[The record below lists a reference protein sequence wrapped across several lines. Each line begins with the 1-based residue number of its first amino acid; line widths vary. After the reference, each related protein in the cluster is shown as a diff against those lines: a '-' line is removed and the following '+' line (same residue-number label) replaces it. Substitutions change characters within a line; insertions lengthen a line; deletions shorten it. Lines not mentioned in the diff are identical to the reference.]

1 MGFLS
6 DIFKK
11 SVPMRGNVSHVERD
25 KAGNIWYL
33 SGMFGT
39 RHKWRVN
46 FNMANAE
53 DKREALH
60 VCTPLQTVLE
70 KMGSMMQRG
79 ELYVTDADGNEEKF
93 QAFKDALLNPNPLQT
108 FSAFIR
114 DVEMCL
120 RLFGFCP
127 VSVIR
132 GMKAM
137 PVSAMWIIRP
147 ELFHLEG
154 TGRLY
159 KQFEL
164 QEVVSKAYF
173 IWEGR
178 KVYLEPDEY
187 FVIHNGSIDY
197 DPTVR
202 ELRFLSLTDSLSI
215 PISNWM
221 SAMSA
226 NHVLITSG
234 GPKGVLYND
243 YQDNMGN
250 NPMTSDEKAELHR
263 QFNDRYGIVGDKSPI
278 FISSNKLGWLPLDY
292 NADQL
297 KISDTDDRCTA
308 KICTALGLNQNLF
321 ADAKYD
327 NQESAKKAA
336 YQDVIQPDAKII
348 CETLTRHI
356 MPEGAIV
363 SLDFSDVECLQKS
376 KMDESNT
383 LRTAATAITMLLDG
397 GLISYEEARKELSNY
412 IDIDPDEVKAKEGN
426 DEQVQ

>member
-1 MGFLS
+1 MGIF
-6 DIFKK
+6 DYFKK

-33 SGMFGT
+33 SDLFGT

-46 FNMANAE
+46 FNMTNAA
-53 DKREALH
+53 DKREALQA
-60 VCTPLQTVLE
+60 CTPLQTVLD

-114 DVEMCL
+114 DVEICL

-127 VSVIR
+127 VSVMR
-132 GMKAM
+132 GMKTM
-137 PVSAMWIIRP
+137 PVSAMWIIKP

-154 TGRLY
+154 TGKMY

-164 QEVVSKAYF
+164 QEIVDKAYF
-173 IWEGR
+173 MWGGR

-197 DPTVR
+197 EPTMK
-202 ELRFLSLTDSLSI
+202 ELRFSSLADSLSI
-215 PISNWM
+215 PVSNWM

-226 NHVLITSG
+226 NHVLITNG

-243 YQDNMGN
+243 YQDSMGN
-250 NPMTSDEKAELHR
+250 NPMTGEEKAEIHR
-263 QFNDRYGIVGDKSPI
+263 QFNERYGIVGDKSPI
-278 FISSNKLGWLPLDY
+278 FISTNKLGWLPMDY

-297 KISDTDDRCTA
+297 KIGDTDDRCTA
-308 KICTALGLNQNLF
+308 KICAALGLNQNLF
-321 ADAKYD
+321 TDAKYD

-336 YQDVIQPDAKII
+336 YQDVIQPDAKVI
-348 CETLTRHI
+348 CEALTKNI
-356 MPEGAIV
+356 MPEGATV

-376 KMDESNT
+376 KKDEAGT
-383 LRTAATAITMLLDG
+383 LQTAANAIKVLLDG
-397 GLISYEEARKELSNY
+397 GLISFEEARQELSNY
-412 IDIDPDEVKAKEGN
+412 IDIDPDEVKGKEGN
-426 DEQVQ
+426 DE